1 MENLINVLY
10 PRKRK
15 FNEKTTL
22 AEDDKITTTDAKN
35 EKRLSFFSSAVKNVQ
50 IQEFSSINILSD
62 RISNP
67 VFPTISKYNCPS
79 DKAINAN
86 GNRRHF
92 QFNNVN
98 EEEVY
103 KEIGILNPRKAA
115 QSTDIPF
122 KILKC

>member
-62 RISNP
+62 RISKP
-67 VFPTISKYNCPS
+67 VFPTISKYNRPS

-103 KEIGILNPRKAA
+103 MEIGILNPRKAA
-115 QSTDIPF
+115 
-122 KILKC
+122 

>member
-1 MENLINVLY
+1 MKNLINILY
-10 PRKRK
+10 SRKRK

-22 AEDDKITTTDAKN
+22 AEDDKTTTTDAKN
-35 EKRLSFFSSAVKNVQ
+35 EKKKLSFFSSAVKNVQ

-62 RISNP
+62 RISKP
-67 VFPTISKYNCPS
+67 VFPTISKYNRPS

-103 KEIGILNPRKAA
+103 MEIGILNPRKAA
-115 QSTDIPF
+115 
-122 KILKC
+122 